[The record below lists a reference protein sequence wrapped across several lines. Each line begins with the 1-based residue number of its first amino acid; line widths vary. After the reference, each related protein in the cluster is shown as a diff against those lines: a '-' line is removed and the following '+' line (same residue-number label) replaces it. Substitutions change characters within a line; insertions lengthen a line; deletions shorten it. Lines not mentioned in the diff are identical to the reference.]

1 MGADYLGL
9 QNAGAEYLGPFFA
22 KSGADYLGGADYLSG
37 GAEYL
42 GIAKSGGQNTWAR
55 PKVGQ
60 NTWARPKVG
69 QITWDD
75 FSCFPPVFPS
85 SPRKRL
91 GGRPAGC
98 DTFLD
103 FMAAAG
109 EGTA

>member
-1 MGADYLGL
+1 MAEYLVLNLSEQITWVSQIVGADYLGL

-60 NTWARPKVG
+60 
-69 QITWDD
+69 ITWDD
-75 FSCFPPVFPS
+75 FSCFPS
-85 SPRKRL
+85 SPS
-91 GGRPAGC
+91 PAVQNYFGC
-98 DTFLD
+98 
-103 FMAAAG
+103 G
-109 EGTA
+109 

>member
-60 NTWARPKVG
+60 NTWARPKVR
-69 QITWDD
+69 QITWD
-75 FSCFPPVFPS
+75 SILPGILVS
-85 SPRKRL
+85 YL
-91 GGRPAGC
+91 GY
-98 DTFLD
+98 
-103 FMAAAG
+103 
-109 EGTA
+109 